1 MAAATNT
8 RANRKDIQISRK
20 ARRPGRRAYNGIEK
34 WITAVSA
41 GEPRERQE
49 ER

>member
-8 RANRKDIQISRK
+8 RANEKDIQISRK

-41 GEPRERQE
+41 GETRERQE